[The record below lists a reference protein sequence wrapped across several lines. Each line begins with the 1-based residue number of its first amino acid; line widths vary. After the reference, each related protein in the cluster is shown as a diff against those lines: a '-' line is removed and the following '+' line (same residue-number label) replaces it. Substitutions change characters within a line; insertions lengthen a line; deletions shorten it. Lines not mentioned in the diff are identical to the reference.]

1 MIKSWLS
8 DRTAHVAFGG
18 KLSKDINI
26 HNMVY
31 QGTVLSPPLW
41 NIVYADAA
49 IEMNMVRFLEIIFA
63 DNVNCIKNFGIYIY
77 IYIYTKPNAASRD
90 ASMP

>member
-1 MIKSWLS
+1 
-8 DRTAHVAFGG
+8 
-18 KLSKDINI
+18 
-26 HNMVY
+26 MVY

-63 DNVNCIKNFGIYIY
+63 DDVNCIKNFGIYIY
-77 IYIYTKPNAASRD
+77 IYIYKTQRCLQRRVDAMTNCTNGGRHTK
-90 ASMP
+90 